1 MIFQD
6 PIKGA
11 TAVDKTNEEEAEI
24 ASTDHLIDRIKY

>member
-11 TAVDKTNEEEAEI
+11 TAVDKTNKEEAEV
-24 ASTDHLIDRIKY
+24 ASTDHI